1 MKRLPVILAIVAVVV
16 LLLAAGAITA
26 TGGSSLSVEA
36 AATHSLG
43 PPGQRAALVDG
54 IHFA

>member
-43 PPGQRAALVDG
+43 PPGQR
-54 IHFA
+54 